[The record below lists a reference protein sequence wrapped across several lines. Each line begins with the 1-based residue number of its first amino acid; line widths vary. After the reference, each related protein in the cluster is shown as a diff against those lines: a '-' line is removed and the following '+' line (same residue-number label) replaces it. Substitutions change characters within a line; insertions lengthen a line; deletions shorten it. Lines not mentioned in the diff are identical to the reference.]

1 MDMDM
6 GDMDMSGMD
15 MSNGSVDV
23 LWVPQIYWIFVG
35 SVIAACS
42 AVNLLNYVLFRQR

>member
-1 MDMDM
+1 M
-6 GDMDMSGMD
+6 GGMDMSGMD

-23 LWVPQIYWIFVG
+23 LWVPQVYWIIIG